1 MYSVFLQ
8 LCFFAHTPSQL
19 RVTAKSAAAQQAAS
33 NNSGKKGGKGNK
45 GATSSSN
52 GSSSNLQ
59 QAVNPAA
66 ASPDAQAVAGA
77 AATSQEPVAATA
89 PAVLRLLRLLAD
101 KASTTSAPSARLL
114 GQPSDSDDSLD
125 EQTAAAIMLLLEQLE
140 GEQCKGH
147 LGGSSS
153 SMSPSGAAPLQA
165 QDPADSAAGGSSPR
179 TPVAQPTTTAEC
191 QLPAHSGFS
200 AASKGRPCSWE
211 LSPGSSN
218 ASNVEQ
224 APWGSSSLWGQGS
237 QDAAQLLPTLSLSS
251 AASTNSVSASGV
263 LPAAAAAAASM
274 SCQPLQLPCLVSP
287 GAVPLSSSSGS
298 MKLQGGLLQGPIP
311 VELLSP
317 GLQSMAGSAPAFRGA
332 AELFSTSGAHIGST
346 GFTAAAAA
354 TSGGLVQGQ
363 QGVIDMRQLSGGVL
377 SAGMGP
383 SQSCQLQQGSSC
395 LEFPSGSTLDNLTAS
410 LSTSNLNSSL
420 TRGSSS
426 LPGSSLVSLASPV
439 GVSSSSSVLGPQV
452 TPALLNQLAT
462 QQQVQVQ
469 QGANAAVLGG
479 LSNTLGSMPGSEALA
494 MYGSTTLPGYGNQAY
509 SAAAVAAAA
518 QQQELQL
525 NQQQAALLLQ
535 QQQMQCQTAARSV
548 GMTLAGPS
556 PLIGMAGGELGL
568 PANHLQSADVA
579 VIAQQLQQCQIQSGV
594 LETGLGGRGMWGQQD
609 RGVMGMLLQGNAGPW
624 SGAGAHT
631 QVSPCLVGLSV

>member
-1 MYSVFLQ
+1 MCSVFLQ

-59 QAVNPAA
+59 QGINPAA
-66 ASPDAQAVAGA
+66 ASSDAQAVAGA
-77 AATSQEPVAATA
+77 AAASQDLVAAAA
-89 PAVLRLLRLLAD
+89 PAVSRLLEQLLAD
-101 KASTTSAPSARLL
+101 KASTTSTPSARLL
-114 GQPSDSDDSLD
+114 QQLGQPGDDSLD

-140 GEQCKGH
+140 GEQCKGE
-147 LGGSSS
+147 LGSS
-153 SMSPSGAAPLQA
+153 SMSPSAAASLQP

-179 TPVAQPTTTAEC
+179 TPLAQPTTTAHC
-191 QLPAHSGFS
+191 QLPGPPGFS
-200 AASKGRPCSWE
+200 ATGKGRPCSWE

-224 APWGSSSLWGQGS
+224 GPWAASSLWGQGS
-237 QDAAQLLPTLSLSS
+237 QDADQLLPTLSLSS
-251 AASTNSVSASGV
+251 AASINSAGASAV
-263 LPAAAAAAASM
+263 LPAAAAAGSK

-287 GAVPLSSSSGS
+287 DAVPHSSSSSG

-317 GLQSMAGSAPAFRGA
+317 GLQGMAGSAPAYRVA
-332 AELFSTSGAHIGST
+332 SELFSGPGAHMGSS

-354 TSGGLVQGQ
+354 GLVQGQ
-363 QGVIDMRQLSGGVL
+363 QGVIDLRQLSGGVL
-377 SAGMGP
+377 SGGMGP
-383 SQSCQLQQGSSC
+383 SQSGQLPRGSSC
-395 LEFPSGSTLDNLTAS
+395 LEFPSATTLDNLTAS
-410 LSTSNLNSSL
+410 LSTSNLNSL
-420 TRGSSS
+420 TGSSS
-426 LPGSSLVSLASPV
+426 SNLLGSLVSLASPV

-452 TPALLNQLAT
+452 APTLLNQLAT

-469 QGANAAVLGG
+469 QRATAAVLGG
-479 LSNTLGSMPGSEALA
+479 FSNTMGSVPGSEALA
-494 MYGSTTLPGYGNQAY
+494 MGYGSPMLPGYGNQAY
-509 SAAAVAAAA
+509 SAAAAAAAA

-525 NQQQAALLLQ
+525 SQQQAALLLQ
-535 QQQMQCQTAARSV
+535 QQMQCQAAARPV
-548 GMTLAGPS
+548 RATLAGPS

-568 PANHLQSADVA
+568 PASLLQSADMA
-579 VIAQQLQQCQIQSGV
+579 VIAQQLQQCQTESGV
-594 LETGLGGRGMWGQQD
+594 SEIGFGGRGTWVQQD

-624 SGAGAHT
+624 CGAHT